1 MNIFCIHYYII
12 YKYIVYY
19 LGRDVEYYKVSLCTR
34 GKLPRLFEAYSMFS
48 VNGLSRNSLRK
59 YYYYDE
65 PSASVLLFAETA
77 RAH

>member
-1 MNIFCIHYYII
+1 MYCTYFITIYII
-12 YKYIVYY
+12 YNI
-19 LGRDVEYYKVSLCTR
+19 GRDVEYYKVCLCTR
-34 GKLPRLFEAYSMFS
+34 GKLLRLFEAYSMFS

-65 PSASVLLFAETA
+65 PSMSVLQFAETE

>member
-1 MNIFCIHYYII
+1 M
-12 YKYIVYY
+12 YIVYKI
-19 LGRDVEYYKVSLCTR
+19 GREVEYYKVSLCTR
-34 GKLPRLFEAYSMFS
+34 RKLPRLFEAYSVFS

-65 PSASVLLFAETA
+65 PSVSVLPFAETE